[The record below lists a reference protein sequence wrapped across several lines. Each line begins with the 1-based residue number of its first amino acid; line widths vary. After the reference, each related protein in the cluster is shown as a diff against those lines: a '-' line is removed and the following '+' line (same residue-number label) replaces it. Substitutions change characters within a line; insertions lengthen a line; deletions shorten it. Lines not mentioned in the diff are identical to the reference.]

1 MERVPDRNG
10 DCSLLGAAMQV
21 SSLNEVKIY
30 SLSCGKSLPEV
41 SQVGSSS
48 SRMPLSPP
56 LRPWQ
61 FLLAPGRPR
70 AGGGSEAR
78 DGTWGS

>member
-1 MERVPDRNG
+1 
-10 DCSLLGAAMQV
+10 MQV

-48 SRMPLSPP
+48 SREAPLSSARS
-56 LRPWQ
+56 LAVSAGPWP
-61 FLLAPGRPR
+61 APDREGP
-70 AGGGSEAR
+70 EVR
-78 DGTWGS
+78 DGTWGSWSVLGDDDRAGNWASG